1 MSAVEILAE
10 ASWVVFFGFLSE
22 ASTTHDEYLVG
33 FCVWKAPGGCGPLL
47 AEVLKVMK
55 ADLTKNFESYGR
67 QVMGFGGSRKSPK
80 NGIPLWENPIK
91 LPPWHSWLL
100 FPSFLWCFTEKDW
113 PCFWGVGCTTMACNP
128 RFQQDNEYQR
138 ETVHVFLP
146 MVLYWRWHCRILF
159 VLASICLDEHL
170 PSPKK

>member
-1 MSAVEILAE
+1 MSAVEVLAE
-10 ASWVVFFGFLSE
+10 ASWVVFWVPIWSYHQHEVHPWWDFVFDRKKLPEFCFL
-22 ASTTHDEYLVG
+22 D
-33 FCVWKAPGGCGPLL
+33 
-47 AEVLKVMK
+47 EVLKVMK

-113 PCFWGVGCTTMACNP
+113 PCFFWGGMYNDGVQPKISA
-128 RFQQDNEYQR
+128 RQR
-138 ETVHVFLP
+138 VPTRDSPCIFANGV
-146 MVLYWRWHCRILF
+146 
-159 VLASICLDEHL
+159 VLAVAL
-170 PSPKK
+170 